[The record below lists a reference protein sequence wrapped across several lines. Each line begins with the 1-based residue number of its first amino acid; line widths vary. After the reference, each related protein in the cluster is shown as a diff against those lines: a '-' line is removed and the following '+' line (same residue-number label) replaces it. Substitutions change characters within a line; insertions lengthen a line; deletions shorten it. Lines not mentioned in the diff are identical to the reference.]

1 MGEFYNPDK
10 LYKGGSRNN
19 SLINKKMIFR
29 VLGVLLFIESA
40 MFLLCAAVSLC
51 YGEQDYQ
58 YFLYTILLNTL
69 VGGVLLI
76 CSRGAENRLTRRDG
90 YCIVTFTWF
99 LFTLFGMLP
108 FYFSGGIPSVTDA
121 FFETMSGFTTTGASI
136 LDNIESLPHGLLFWR
151 SMTQWIGGLGIVFFT
166 IAVLPIFGVG
176 GVQLFAAEA
185 TGPTH
190 DKVHPRIGVT
200 AKWIWSIYLGLT
212 IAEVFLLLLGGMD
225 VFDSVCHSLTT
236 TATGGYS
243 TKQNS
248 IAAFHS
254 PYIEYVITLFMFLS
268 GINFTLLFLFFLK
281 GKFKRLIENT
291 EFHWYLGTVGC
302 FTLFTTVTLV
312 LTSPMGIEESFRK
325 AIFQVVSLQTTTG
338 FISADYM
345 TWVPVLWTL
354 MCIIM
359 LFGACAGSTS
369 GGIKCIRIAIMSR
382 VSRNEFKRIIHPN
395 AVLPVRINRQVIS
408 STTKS
413 AILAFTFLY
422 IAIVFIGWLLLMI
435 LGVGFEEA
443 YSVVISSLGNVGPGI
458 GKCGPSYSWSGLP
471 DMAKWISAL
480 LMLIG
485 RLELFTVLLLFT
497 PGFWKKH

>member
-1 MGEFYNPDK
+1 MI
-10 LYKGGSRNN
+10 N
-19 SLINKKMIFR
+19 SKMICKIMGSLF
-29 VLGVLLFIESA
+29 FIEA
-40 MFLLCAAVSLC
+40 GFLILCALLAIYYKETDLTA
-51 YGEQDYQ
+51 
-58 YFLYTILLNTL
+58 FLSSAAITA
-69 VGGVLLI
+69 
-76 CSRGAENRLTRRDG
+76 GAGIVFSIFGKNAERKISRRDG
-90 YCIVTFTWF
+90 YVVVSLAWIFF
-99 LFTLFGMLP
+99 SLFGMLP
-108 FYFSGGIPSVTDA
+108 FYLSGYIPSITDA

-291 EFHWYLGTVGC
+291 ESHWYLGTVGC

>member
-1 MGEFYNPDK
+1 MTDVINFKTIIRIIGILLLLETIMLLACSGISYYYNDEALLDFWK
-10 LYKGGSRNN
+10 SAGITAGAGLLMAVAGKGGD
-19 SLINKKMIFR
+19 K
-29 VLGVLLFIESA
+29 
-40 MFLLCAAVSLC
+40 
-51 YGEQDYQ
+51 Q
-58 YFLYTILLNTL
+58 
-69 VGGVLLI
+69 
-76 CSRGAENRLTRRDG
+76 LTRRDG
-90 YCIVTFTWF
+90 YVLVSFAWVAF
-99 LFTLFGMLP
+99 SLFGMLP
-108 FYFSGGIPSVTDA
+108 FYISGYVPDITNA

-176 GVQLFAAEA
+176 SVQLFAAEA

-200 AKWIWSIYLGLT
+200 AKWLWTIYLGLT
-212 IAEVFLLLLGGMD
+212 IAEIILLIAGGMD
-225 VFDSVCHSLTT
+225 FFDSVCHSLTT
-236 TATGGYS
+236 AATGGYS

-248 IAAFHS
+248 IAFFNS

-268 GINFTLLFLFFLK
+268 GINFTLLYLLFLK
-281 GKFKRLIENT
+281 GNFKRLFQNT
-291 EFHWYLGTVGC
+291 ELHWYLGTVGF
-302 FTLFTTVTLV
+302 FTLFTTVTLIF
-312 LTSPMGIEESFRK
+312 TSPFSIEESFRK

-359 LFGACAGSTS
+359 LFGACAGSTT

-382 VSRNEFKRIIHPN
+382 ISKNEFKHIIHPN
-395 AVLPVRINRQVIS
+395 AILPVRINRQVIS

-413 AILAFTFLY
+413 AVLAFIFLY
-422 IAIVFIGWLLLMI
+422 MAIIFIGWLVLM
-435 LGVGFEEA
+435 LFGVGFEEA

-471 DMAKWISAL
+471 DAAKWISAI

-485 RLELFTVLLLFT
+485 RLELFTVLLLFM
-497 PGFWKKH
+497 PSFWKKH

>member
-1 MGEFYNPDK
+1 MI
-10 LYKGGSRNN
+10 N
-19 SLINKKMIFR
+19 SKMICKIMGSLF
-29 VLGVLLFIESA
+29 FIEA
-40 MFLLCAAVSLC
+40 GFLILCALLAIYYKETDLTA
-51 YGEQDYQ
+51 
-58 YFLYTILLNTL
+58 FLSSAAITA
-69 VGGVLLI
+69 
-76 CSRGAENRLTRRDG
+76 GAGIVFSIFGKNAERKISRRDG
-90 YCIVTFTWF
+90 YVVVSLAWIFF
-99 LFTLFGMLP
+99 SLFGMLP
-108 FYFSGGIPSVTDA
+108 FYLSGYIPSITDA

-302 FTLFTTVTLV
+302 FTLFPTVTLV

>member
-1 MGEFYNPDK
+1 MINIRFITNIIGK
-10 LYKGGSRNN
+10 LL
-19 SLINKKMIFR
+19 LIEC
-29 VLGVLLFIESA
+29 VC
-40 MFLLCAAVSLC
+40 FLLCVLISLL
-51 YGEQDYQ
+51 YGESDTLA
-58 YFLYTILLNTL
+58 FLYSAIITGITGMCMAYIVKAPDQIL
-69 VGGVLLI
+69 
-76 CSRGAENRLTRRDG
+76 AKKDG
-90 YCIVTFTWF
+90 YFTVTCIW
-99 LFTLFGMLP
+99 LFFSLFGCLP
-108 FYFSGGIPSVTDA
+108 FIIGNTIPSFTDA